1 MKERP
6 LSRLWDNRLVKNRFG
21 QVRSGW
27 IILIAMAAYYLLSFV
42 SNIVIIEVLRK
53 ILIATGD
60 INPATGEVS
69 SLVDWFNDVS
79 LPVAFQI
86 FTEVLMLAVPIVIW
100 HLVMKHSVRE
110 MGLDSLHCKQR
121 RKDGAAGM
129 LLGIVNCSVIF
140 LLVLTIGKGRI
151 VSDGITVSGLTFWW
165 LVTFVLVGIAEEAL
179 NRGFLMAVLR
189 RCRNVP
195 VIMFVPSVIFGLIHL
210 SNPGVTFFSF
220 SNIVLAGIL
229 FSYMFFRSGSIWM
242 CIGYHI
248 TWNVFEGLVYG
259 MPVSGLQTPGIITT
273 QYMESNLL
281 NGGAFGIEGGIL
293 TTIMTLLSFLFVW
306 YYYRNSN
313 YDFLSDKEK
322 PETLR

>member
-1 MKERP
+1 M
-6 LSRLWDNRLVKNRFG
+6 SRLWNNRLVKNRFG

-27 IILIAMAAYYLLSFV
+27 IILIAMVAYDRLSLV
-42 SNIVIIEVLRK
+42 SSIGIIEVLRK

-69 SLVDWFNDVS
+69 GLVDWFNDVS

-86 FTEVLMLAVPIVIW
+86 LTDVLMLAVPIVIW
-100 HLVMKHSVRE
+100 RLVMKHSVRE
-110 MGLDSLHCKQR
+110 MGLDSLSCKQS

-129 LLGIVNCSVIF
+129 LLGIVHCSVIF

-165 LVTFVLVGIAEEAL
+165 LVAFVLVGIAEEAL

-195 VIMFVPSVIFGLIHL
+195 VIIIVPSVIFGLLHL
-210 SNPGVTFFSF
+210 RNPGVTFFSF

-229 FSYMFFRSGSIWM
+229 FSYMFLRSGSIWM

-248 TWNVFEGLVYG
+248 TWNIFQGVVYG
-259 MPVSGLQTPGIITT
+259 MPVSGLQPPGIITT
-273 QYMESNLL
+273 KYMESNLL

-306 YYYRNSN
+306 YYYHNSN

-322 PETLR
+322 QETLH

>member
-1 MKERP
+1 
-6 LSRLWDNRLVKNRFG
+6 
-21 QVRSGW
+21 
-27 IILIAMAAYYLLSFV
+27 
-42 SNIVIIEVLRK
+42 
-53 ILIATGD
+53 
-60 INPATGEVS
+60 
-69 SLVDWFNDVS
+69 
-79 LPVAFQI
+79 
-86 FTEVLMLAVPIVIW
+86 
-100 HLVMKHSVRE
+100 
-110 MGLDSLHCKQR
+110 
-121 RKDGAAGM
+121 M

-165 LVTFVLVGIAEEAL
+165 LVAFVLVGIAEEAL
-179 NRGFLMAVLR
+179 NRGFFMAVLR

-195 VIMFVPSVIFGLIHL
+195 VIMFVPSVIFGLLHL
-210 SNPGVTFFSF
+210 RNPGVTFFSF

-229 FSYMFFRSGSIWM
+229 FSYMFLRSGSIWM

-248 TWNVFEGLVYG
+248 TWNIFQGVVYG
-259 MPVSGLQTPGIITT
+259 MPVSGLQPPGIITT
-273 QYMESNLL
+273 KYMESNLL

-322 PETLR
+322 QETLR